1 MEVQTSSVTL
11 RKLEPS
17 EGMVLTQSSDDT
29 ALADRYFSKLIYLGS
44 NDSEDN
50 YKEITDAEAEEIKA
64 QQEAAREAERKAK
77 MESRDTG
84 VEKE

>member
-1 MEVQTSSVTL
+1 MEIQTSNVVL

-17 EGMVLTQSSDDT
+17 EGSVLTQSSDDT
-29 ALADRYFSKLIYLGS
+29 ALADRFFSKLIYLGA
-44 NDSEDN
+44 NDSEEN

-77 MESRDTG
+77 QA
-84 VEKE
+84 EKNKETETV